1 MRLRLRPGRGKTQVS
16 TERDERGQG
25 LVEFSMILPVFM
37 FLLLIMLEFGLAFN
51 HKLTLGYA
59 TREGARTGAALAA
72 GGVTDCS
79 GGNDPAFVDRQV
91 IAATQRILKSPGSDV
106 DLGDV
111 DEIWIYKSTASG
123 APVSGEVNKWVYTP
137 GAGPDADPESGVD
150 ILDFS
155 PASVNWPACE
165 RNNGS
170 NPDSV
175 GVKIL
180 YDYKLKTPLRAFA
193 IFLGGTQKA
202 NMQFDEQ
209 TIMSLNPTT

>member
-1 MRLRLRPGRGKTQVS
+1 MINRSGGQH
-16 TERDERGQG
+16 DERGQG

-37 FLLLIMLEFGLAFN
+37 FLLLIMLEFGMAFN

-59 TREGARTGAALAA
+59 TREGARTGSALAA

-91 IAATQRILKSPGSDV
+91 IAAAQRILKSPGSDV

-111 DEIWIYKSTASG
+111 DEIWIYKSTSTGG
-123 APVSGEVNKWVYTP
+123 AVSGEVNKWVYTP
-137 GAGPDADPESGVD
+137 GAGPDADPEAGVD

-155 PASVNWPACE
+155 PTSVGWPACE
-165 RNNGS
+165 RNNGA

-193 IFLGGTQKA
+193 IFLGGSQVA

>member
-1 MRLRLRPGRGKTQVS
+1 MRLRLRPSRQIIPVQG
-16 TERDERGQG
+16 ERDERGQG

-37 FLLLIMLEFGLAFN
+37 FLLLVMLEFGMAFN

-72 GGVTDCS
+72 GGVTNCA

-91 IAATQRILKSPGSDV
+91 IAAAQRILKSPGSDV

-111 DEIWIYKSTASG
+111 DEIWIYKSTSSG
-123 APVSGEVNKWVYTP
+123 GVVSGKVNKWVYTP

-155 PASVNWPACE
+155 PNSVGWPACE
-165 RNNGS
+165 RLNGS

-180 YDYKLKTPLRAFA
+180 YDYRLKTPLRAFA
-193 IFLGGTQKA
+193 IFLGGSQTA

-209 TIMSLNPTT
+209 TVMSLNPTT